1 MSSRSRTKRNQKQA
15 LNRFPANTSTA
26 RRVPSHLNLSLKEL
40 NGSGQ
45 GTNYLLKH
53 SQAPTSTVN
62 LEHFG
67 EGPIKRNKIGSP
79 AEAGE
84 FGDRTGSLF
93 FIPSSLYTV
102 NILKYRTRDIRTI
115 YRYRRGGRR
124 RRRKR
129 PCRSRYTLL
138 RSNG

>member
-1 MSSRSRTKRNQKQA
+1 MSSRPRTKRNQKQA

-84 FGDRTGSLF
+84 FGDRTVPDARHSDDLPLPKRRTTAKKETSL
-93 FIPSSLYTV
+93 PVALYAFK
-102 NILKYRTRDIRTI
+102 IKWLKEMEM
-115 YRYRRGGRR
+115 GE
-124 RRRKR
+124 KEVVVK
-129 PCRSRYTLL
+129 
-138 RSNG
+138 